1 MSLVATF
8 GREGITMQPSFKT
21 VPVLDLLLHR
31 DNPRHVSKSSQDE
44 VIAYLLKSEE
54 VYNLA
59 RHMAARGINPLE
71 VVAVFPDDDDNMV
84 VAEGNRRV
92 CAAQLLTDWQKA
104 PDKDRMRF
112 KKLAA
117 KAQDVSQVNVAL
129 FPDYETAQPWLQVL
143 HDGEQDGVGRR
154 RWKPEQKARATTSA
168 STDALAVAL
177 LDYAAESS
185 LLDAKEREKI
195 QVSTVTRYLAN
206 PNVRDAMGIASTAS
220 KDEVII
226 NTDEQRF
233 LKVLNHFIEG
243 VSSKR
248 LHSRSKTKEW
258 LEFADEVVA
267 AFPPDKAPVEPHK
280 VGKSRIIKAAGKAL
294 RQARVR
300 LVSPDKR
307 RIERSSDLVAALNA
321 LGSFK
326 LSSLYKSLTELRLDE
341 HPALAMTGA
350 WAFFEAMTALH
361 GRTGGT
367 EFTAYVAARF
377 NALGIDATRENIRD
391 WKTSLSY
398 IHDHGNAEKHSAK
411 FTAADAS
418 NLSTHFDVLDDVI
431 VALVKGC
438 PVKGRNK

>member
-1 MSLVATF
+1 M
-8 GREGITMQPSFKT
+8 I
-21 VPVLDLLLHR
+21 
-31 DNPRHVSKSSQDE
+31 
-44 VIAYLLKSEE
+44 
-54 VYNLA
+54 
-59 RHMAARGINPLE
+59 
-71 VVAVFPDDDDNMV
+71 
-84 VAEGNRRV
+84 VAEGNRRI

-104 PDKDRMRF
+104 PDKDRARF

-117 KAQDVSQVNVAL
+117 KARDVSQVNVAL

-168 STDALAVAL
+168 STNALAVAL

-185 LLDAKEREKI
+185 LLNAKEREKI

-206 PNVRDAMGIASTAS
+206 PSVRDAMGIASATS
-220 KDEVII
+220 SDEVRIT
-226 NTDEQRF
+226 TDEQRF
-233 LKVLNHFIEG
+233 LKVLDHFIEG

-248 LHSRSKTKEW
+248 LHSRSKTSEW

-267 AFPPDKAPVEPHK
+267 TFPLEKVPVEPHR
-280 VGKSRIIKAAGKAL
+280 VGKSRTIKAAGKAL

-307 RIERSSDLVAALNA
+307 RIERSSNLVGALND
-321 LGSFK
+321 LSSFK

-350 WAFFEAMTALH
+350 WAFFEALTALH

-377 NALGIDATRENIRD
+377 STLGINATRENIRD
-391 WKTSLSY
+391 WKASLNY

-418 NLSTHFDVLDDVI
+418 NLSNHFDVLSDVI

-438 PVKGRNK
+438 PVKDSRK